1 MLNGVASTEAT
12 SLVLVSDLELLEA
25 IGRTPLDQYLIWNGR
40 PRTGRANSILSLA
53 LVCIGEVWSPVS
65 LRAFL
70 QRAAR
75 LEAAYGLA
83 PDAVKKAIWSH
94 QSAASACYYLVR
106 KTSAGDYIAVTD
118 VPRPSSLSR
127 PIRAG
132 EIVFNRN
139 LRLENR

>member
-83 PDAVKKAIWSH
+83 PDRVKKAIWSH
-94 QSAASACYYLVR
+94 QSASPASYYLVR
-106 KTSAGDYIAVTD
+106 QTPAGDYVAVTD
-118 VPRPSSLSR
+118 VPRPSSLNR
-127 PIRAG
+127 PIHAG
-132 EIVFNRN
+132 DIVLARN
-139 LRLENR
+139 MRLEA

>member
-1 MLNGVASTEAT
+1 MLNEVASTEAT
-12 SLVLVSDLELLEA
+12 SLDLVSDRELLEV
-25 IGRTPLDQYLIWNGR
+25 IGRTPLDHYLIWNGR
-40 PRTGRANSILSLA
+40 PRTGRTNSILSLA
-53 LVCIGEVWSPVS
+53 LVCIDEVWSPVS

-75 LEAAYGLA
+75 LEPAYGLA

-94 QSAASACYYLVR
+94 QSASPASYYLVR
-106 KTSAGDYIAVTD
+106 KTPAGDYVAVTD

-139 LRLENR
+139 VHLEA